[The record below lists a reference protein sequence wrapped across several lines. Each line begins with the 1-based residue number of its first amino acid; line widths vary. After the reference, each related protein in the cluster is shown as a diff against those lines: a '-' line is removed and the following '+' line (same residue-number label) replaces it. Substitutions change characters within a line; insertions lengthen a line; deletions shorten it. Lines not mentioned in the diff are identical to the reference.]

1 MRHFVRWVF
10 NLDLLEQLERMQ
22 AELERMEADRDAARC
37 VASDAEQEIER
48 LRKSDAM
55 QRSLIGILRDVNREL
70 DERNVSLEKRTPEG
84 VARPTGLRSGRC
96 GRTESGNGS
105 ECRTSKPRHFTP
117 GRGSRGIRSAGSSLR
132 CRRRR

>member
-1 MRHFVRWVF
+1 MMRHFVRWVF

-84 VARPTGLRSGRC
+84 VA
-96 GRTESGNGS
+96 
-105 ECRTSKPRHFTP
+105 
-117 GRGSRGIRSAGSSLR
+117 
-132 CRRRR
+132 

>member
-84 VARPTGLRSGRC
+84 VA
-96 GRTESGNGS
+96 
-105 ECRTSKPRHFTP
+105 
-117 GRGSRGIRSAGSSLR
+117 
-132 CRRRR
+132 